1 VDTVPAAVQTF
12 GSLVPSV
19 ASYSNDAGVEGTVGS
34 IPITL
39 GLRTPRLSLRA
50 TVPYL
55 DLRARTPEI
64 PVAGP
69 IPGLAIPEQ
78 SIDEGGM
85 GDVIFT
91 PAFLL
96 AGGGTSRSA
105 LWGSVRIKLP
115 TADEDHFLGT
125 GQTDYAPGL
134 GILVPLGQRFTAGGL
149 VRYEVRGDTP
159 DIEYE
164 DHVAASVGGSVRL
177 GFLDALTTM
186 VSRGDVSPDRGD
198 PADTLSLS
206 WYHPIGRGP
215 AALTASVLTG
225 LSGDPQTMGVS
236 IGVTF
241 NDSPWDWG
249 R

>member
-1 VDTVPAAVQTF
+1 MDTVPAAVQTF
-12 GSLVPSV
+12 GGFAPGV
-19 ASYSNDAGVEGTVGS
+19 ASYSNDAGVEGSVGS

-39 GLRTPRLSLRA
+39 GLRVQRLSLRA

-64 PVAGP
+64 PIPGP

-78 SIDEGGM
+78 SIDEGGL
-85 GDVIFT
+85 GDVMFT

-96 AGGGTSRSA
+96 AGGGLGRSA

-115 TADEDHFLGT
+115 TADEDRFLGT

-134 GILVPLGQRFTAGGL
+134 GILVPLGRRFTAGGL

-159 DIEYE
+159 DIEYD
-164 DHVAASVGGSVRL
+164 DHVAASLGGSVRL
-177 GFLDALTTM
+177 GMFDALTTM

-198 PADTLSLS
+198 PLDTLSVA
-206 WYHPIGRGP
+206 WYHPFGRGP
-215 AALTASVLTG
+215 TAFTATALIG
-225 LSGDPQTMGVS
+225 LAGDPQTLGLS
-236 IGVTF
+236 LGITF